1 MQKEKLLILDLD
13 ETLIHASENLL
24 GRSADFEVGRF
35 YVYKRPHV
43 DQFLE
48 TCLSWF
54 DVAVWTS
61 SSPVYA
67 RGIVRN
73 LFPDPSHLSFVW
85 ASNRCSR
92 IYNVETCEH
101 YWRKNLK
108 KVRRKG
114 YAKEAVIAVDDTPQK
129 WEQSYGNLIRVS
141 PFEGD
146 PTDYELVSLLA
157 YLDHLRHES
166 NIRRIEKRNWRR
178 QGPWPHAI

>member
-1 MQKEKLLILDLD
+1 MQNRKLLILDLD
-13 ETLIHASENLL
+13 ETLIHASQHLL
-24 GRSADFEVGRF
+24 ERSADFEVGRF

-43 DQFLE
+43 DLFL
-48 TCLSWF
+48 TMCLSWF
-54 DVAVWTS
+54 HVAVWTS

-73 LFPDPSHLSFVW
+73 LFPDPPCLAFVW

-92 IYNVETCEH
+92 IYDVESCEY

-114 YAKEAVIAVDDTPQK
+114 YEKESIIAVDDTPQK
-129 WEQSYGNLIRVS
+129 WEQSYGNLVRVS

-146 PTDYELVSLLA
+146 PSDEELSLLLR
-157 YLDHLRHES
+157 YLDVLRHEP
-166 NIRRIEKRNWRR
+166 NVRQIEKRNWRR
-178 QGPWPHAI
+178 NV